1 MTITHCPTCG
11 SREIRKV
18 RRDFAAE
25 FRGQPY
31 TVPDLEFFECPACG
45 EKVFDREAMRR
56 IEACSPAFAKPV
68 DALPA

>member
-18 RRDFAAE
+18 RRDFAGD
-25 FRGQPY
+25 FRGCPY

-56 IEACSPAFAKPV
+56 IEAYSPAFAKPV